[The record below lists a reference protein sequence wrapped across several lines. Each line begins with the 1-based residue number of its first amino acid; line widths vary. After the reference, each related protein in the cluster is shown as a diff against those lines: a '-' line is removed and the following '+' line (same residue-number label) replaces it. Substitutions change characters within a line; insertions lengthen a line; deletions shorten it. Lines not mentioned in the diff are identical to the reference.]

1 MKKEE
6 MLQQTIKAWR
16 ELTGDTET
24 PDIEVE
30 SALVKQYGYFAKYGF
45 KICVTDDC
53 ELEHVELVDD
63 ISYGSIDEIIDS
75 VTESFNLKLLDSE
88 EIRIAY
94 SYHAGS
100 IIDSPTNRAILDSK
114 GIAYE

>member
-24 PDIEVE
+24 PDNEVE
-30 SALVKQYGYFAKYGF
+30 VALVRQYGYFAKYGF
-45 KICVTDDC
+45 KVCVTDDC
-53 ELEHVELVDD
+53 ELEHIELVDD
-63 ISYGSIDEIIDS
+63 ISHGSVDEIINS
-75 VTESFNLKLLDSE
+75 VTENFNLKLLDSE

>member
-6 MLQQTIKAWR
+6 MLQRTIKAWR

-24 PDIEVE
+24 PDNEVE
-30 SALVKQYGYFAKYGF
+30 VALVKQYSYFAKYGF
-45 KICVTDDC
+45 KVCVTDDC
-53 ELEHVELVDD
+53 ELEHIELVDD
-63 ISYGSIDEIIDS
+63 ITYSTIDEIIDS
-75 VTESFNLKLLDSE
+75 IVENFNLKFLDSE